1 MLAVTIIIGSIL
13 AFLAMLLFLGL
24 WAARRFSKKVPASEL
39 SKEMRAPDFI
49 QAFLVV
55 VVCSTIFVVYQLA
68 PTTALGR
75 LLNEPFGLA
84 AGLTLGCIG
93 TAIAYIFVVLAI
105 RRIRRSGN
113 A

>member
-1 MLAVTIIIGSIL
+1 MFTVTLVVGAIL

-24 WAARRFSKKVPASEL
+24 WAARRFSKRIPASEL
-39 SKEMRAPDFI
+39 SREMRSPDFI
-49 QAFLVV
+49 QAIVV
-55 VVCSTIFVVYQLA
+55 VAVCSAIFIVYELA
-68 PTTALGR
+68 PATPLGR
-75 LLNEPFGLA
+75 LLNKPFGLA

-93 TAIAYIFVVLAI
+93 TAIAYAFVALAI

>member
-1 MLAVTIIIGSIL
+1 MLAATLFIGFIL
-13 AFLAMLLFLGL
+13 AFVGMLLLVGL
-24 WAARRFSKKVPASEL
+24 WAARRFSKKAPASEL
-39 SKEMRAPDFI
+39 SKKMRAPDFI
-49 QAFLVV
+49 QAFVV
-55 VVCSTIFVVYQLA
+55 VVACSGILVVYQLA

-93 TAIAYIFVVLAI
+93 TSIAYAVVALVI
-105 RRIRRSGN
+105 RRIMDSGN